1 MAYKVVFRDE
11 ARKVFGGLDPA
22 VRKRIGKLLDG
33 GRGGAVEGSLFDA
46 EVGVLWR
53 RRILELSECLS

>member
-22 VRKRIGKLLDG
+22 VRKRIGKLLD
-33 GRGGAVEGSLFDA
+33 RLA
-46 EVGVLWR
+46 ENRVLARPRNW
-53 RRILELSECLS
+53 

>member
-22 VRKRIGKLLDG
+22 VRKRIGKLLD
-33 GRGGAVEGSLFDA
+33 VSLRTR
-46 EVGVLWR
+46 VLARPRNW
-53 RRILELSECLS
+53 